1 MANATVPVL
10 TFGEQQTVGAMN
22 VPTDILNPALSATAA
37 AVATSGTIATSGV
50 TVARVSPAAAVTGV
64 ILAPGE
70 YPGKRLSV
78 INEAVA
84 ANSVTF
90 AAAAT
95 SNVAAGTSAVIA
107 GQARLDFLWDPFLNL
122 WV

>member
-1 MANATVPVL
+1 MAGTVQIL
-10 TFGEQQTVGAMN
+10 GFGAQQTVGAID
-22 VPTDILNPALSATAA
+22 VPTDILQPALSATAA
-37 AVATSGTIATSGV
+37 AVATAGTIATTGV

-64 ILAPGE
+64 ILEPGDD
-70 YPGKRLSV
+70 PGKRRSV
-78 INEAVA
+78 INEAAA

-95 SNVAAGTSAVIA
+95 SNVAAGTAAVIA
-107 GQARLDFLWDPFLNL
+107 GQARLDLVWDPFLAL